1 METASPRDFAD
12 PVEKVIISGKK
23 DPAGSSS
30 ITGLE
35 ERYKAGPTD
44 ANKFKMDQQLL
55 SKVIGIPATGKPS
68 YGVSNHNQSNT

>member
-1 METASPRDFAD
+1 MGRFKAMETASPRDFAD

-44 ANKFKMDQQLL
+44 ANKFKMDQVQIHP
-55 SKVIGIPATGKPS
+55 KGI
-68 YGVSNHNQSNT
+68 VF